1 MRILRNGPDTW
12 GAHIAVNEVN
22 GDTPH
27 REDNMVSIELNGLI
41 HIAAAALIGA
51 AAFLSGGAGAAH
63 AASKMVA
70 RVDISDQRMEVLV
83 DGKPTFEWKVSTA
96 RKGYVTPT
104 GAYKPT
110 RLEEMWYSRKYDNS
124 PMPHSV
130 FFHGGYA
137 VHATNAIKRL
147 GTPASHGCVRLHPSD
162 AADFFQLV
170 QVFGR
175 SNTSIVITE

>member
-1 MRILRNGPDTW
+1 MSSVSLNRLVPMATGLVLLGLTFASAANANMAVRI
-12 GAHIAVNEVN
+12 
-22 GDTPH
+22 
-27 REDNMVSIELNGLI
+27 
-41 HIAAAALIGA
+41 
-51 AAFLSGGAGAAH
+51 
-63 AASKMVA
+63 
-70 RVDISDQRMEVLV
+70 DISTQTMTINI
-83 DGKPTFEWKVSTA
+83 DGDHYATWRVSTA
-96 RKGYVTPT
+96 RSGYYTPR
-104 GAYKPT
+104 GRFKPY
-110 RLEEMWYSRKYDNS
+110 LLKKMHYSRKYDNS

-130 FFHGGYA
+130 FFNGGYA

>member
-1 MRILRNGPDTW
+1 MTS
-12 GAHIAVNEVN
+12 IAN
-22 GDTPH
+22 
-27 REDNMVSIELNGLI
+27 LI
-41 HIAAAALIGA
+41 IHVTAAALMA
-51 AAFLSGGAGAAH
+51 AIFLLSGGNAH
-63 AASKMVA
+63 AATRLVA
-70 RVDISDQRMEVLV
+70 HVDISDQTMEVLV
-83 DGKPTFEWKVSTA
+83 DGVPAFEWKVSTA

-104 GAYKPT
+104 GSYRPT
-110 RLEEMWYSRKYDNS
+110 RLKEMWYSRKYDNS

-130 FFHGGYA
+130 FFNGGYA